1 MKTMT
6 RPIFGRRSPRG
17 VSLVELLMAMGG
29 LSLVITSSAMLLHGV
44 MRAQSESR
52 RFFDDERTSAR
63 LARVFRA
70 DVHAAAQ
77 VDAHA
82 AAQVDAQVA
91 ALAGERLVAFTL
103 PDGGTI
109 EYRHTADRR
118 QIQRRLLTPGNEAA
132 VAREDYSFASAYA
145 AVVTV
150 AQQQIHLEL
159 GAEGADGALAPPGV
173 VRPPRTPAE
182 AKRKPPALVVEADL
196 GRDLRFL
203 AARDGEARP

>member
-1 MKTMT
+1 MKTMP
-6 RPIFGRRSPRG
+6 RPISGRRPPRG
-17 VSLVELLMAMGG
+17 ISLVELLMAMGG
-29 LSLVITSSAMLLHGV
+29 VSLVITSSAMLLHGV

-63 LARVFRA
+63 LARQFRA

-77 VDAHA
+77 VDA
-82 AAQVDAQVA
+82 QVA
-91 ALAGERLVAFTL
+91 APAGERLVALTL

-109 EYRHTADRR
+109 EYRHSADHR
-118 QIQRRLLTPGNEAA
+118 QIQRRLLAPGNPTPTG
-132 VAREDYSFASAYA
+132 REDYSLAGPFA

-150 AQQQIHLEL
+150 VQRQIHLEL

>member
-6 RPIFGRRSPRG
+6 RPIFGRRPPRG
-17 VSLVELLMAMGG
+17 ISLIELLMAMGG
-29 LSLVITSSAMLLHGV
+29 VSLVITSSAMLLHGV

-77 VDAHA
+77 VA
-82 AAQVDAQVA
+82 AP
-91 ALAGERLVAFTL
+91 AGERLVAFTL
-103 PDGGTI
+103 PDGHTI

-118 QIQRRLLTPGNEAA
+118 QIQRRLLAPGNPTPTG
-132 VAREDYSFASAYA
+132 REDYSLAGPCA

-150 AQQQIHLEL
+150 AEKQIHLEL

-173 VRPPRTPAE
+173 VQPPRTPAE
-182 AKRKPPALVVEADL
+182 AKRKPPALVVEAVL
-196 GRDLRFL
+196 SRDLRFL
-203 AARDGEARP
+203 PARDGEARP

>member
-1 MKTMT
+1 MKTMP
-6 RPIFGRRSPRG
+6 RPIFGRRSLRG
-17 VSLVELLMAMGG
+17 ISLVELLMAMGG
-29 LSLVITSSAMLLHGV
+29 VSLVITSSAMLLHGV

-63 LARVFRA
+63 LARQFRA

-77 VDAHA
+77 VA
-82 AAQVDAQVA
+82 APIEAP
-91 ALAGERLVAFTL
+91 AGERLVAFTL

-118 QIQRRLLTPGNEAA
+118 QIQRRLLAPGNPTP
-132 VAREDYSFASAYA
+132 VAREDYSLAGRCA

-150 AQQQIHLEL
+150 AEKQIQLEL
-159 GAEGADGALAPPGV
+159 GAEGADGELAPPGV
-173 VRPPRTPAE
+173 VRPPLSPAE
-182 AKRKPPALVVEADL
+182 AKRKPPALVVEAVL

-203 AARDGEARP
+203 PARDGEARP

>member
-1 MKTMT
+1 MRIM
-6 RPIFGRRSPRG
+6 RLPISGRRPPRG
-17 VSLVELLMAMGG
+17 ISLVELLMAMGG
-29 LSLVITSSAMLLHGV
+29 VSLVITSSAMLLHGV

-63 LARVFRA
+63 LARQFRA

-77 VDAHA
+77 VA
-82 AAQVDAQVA
+82 AP
-91 ALAGERLVAFTL
+91 AGERLVAFTL

-109 EYRHTADRR
+109 EYRHTADHR
-118 QIQRRLLTPGNEAA
+118 QIERRLLPPGNEAP
-132 VAREDYSFASAYA
+132 VAREDYSLAGPCA

-150 AQQQIHLEL
+150 AEKHIHLEL
-159 GAEGADGALAPPGV
+159 GAEGVDGELAPPGV

-182 AKRKPPALVVEADL
+182 AKRKPPALVVEAVL

-203 AARDGEARP
+203 PARDGEARP

>member
-1 MKTMT
+1 MKSMT
-6 RPIFGRRSPRG
+6 RPISARRPPRG
-17 VSLVELLMAMGG
+17 ISLIELLMAMGG
-29 LSLVITSSAMLLHGV
+29 VSVVITSSAMLLHGV

-63 LARVFRA
+63 LARQFRA

-77 VDAHA
+77 VA
-82 AAQVDAQVA
+82 AP
-91 ALAGERLVAFTL
+91 AGERLVAFTL

-109 EYRHTADRR
+109 EYRHSADRC
-118 QIQRRLLTPGNEAA
+118 QIQRRLLAAGNPTPTG
-132 VAREDYSFASAYA
+132 REDYSLAGPCA

-150 AQQQIHLEL
+150 AEKQIHLEL
-159 GAEGADGALAPPGV
+159 GAEGADGELAPPGV

-182 AKRKPPALVVEADL
+182 AKRKPPALVVEAVL

-203 AARDGEARP
+203 PARDGEARP

>member
-1 MKTMT
+1 MKTMPL
-6 RPIFGRRSPRG
+6 PISGRRPPRG
-17 VSLVELLMAMGG
+17 ISLVELLMAMGG
-29 LSLVITSSAMLLHGV
+29 VSLVITSSAMLLHGV

-63 LARVFRA
+63 LARQFRA

-77 VDAHA
+77 VA
-82 AAQVDAQVA
+82 AQVA
-91 ALAGERLVAFTL
+91 AQIEAPAGDRLVAFTL

-118 QIQRRLLTPGNEAA
+118 QIQRRLLAPGNPTPTG
-132 VAREDYSFASAYA
+132 REDYSLAGPCA

-150 AQQQIHLEL
+150 AEKQIHLEL
-159 GAEGADGALAPPGV
+159 GTEGADGELAPPGV

-182 AKRKPPALVVEADL
+182 AKRKPPALVVEAVL

-203 AARDGEARP
+203 PARDGEARP

>member
-1 MKTMT
+1 MKTEQPMT
-6 RPIFGRRSPRG
+6 SMTPPISARRPPRG
-17 VSLVELLMAMGG
+17 ISLIELLMAMGG
-29 LSLVITSSAMLLHGV
+29 VTLVITSSAMLLHGV

-77 VDAHA
+77 VA
-82 AAQVDAQVA
+82 AP
-91 ALAGERLVAFTL
+91 AGERLVTFTL

-109 EYRHTADRR
+109 EYRHTADHR
-118 QIQRRLLTPGNEAA
+118 QIQRRLLTPGNEAP
-132 VAREDYSFASAYA
+132 VAREDYSLAGPCA
-145 AVVTV
+145 AIVTV

-159 GAEGADGALAPPGV
+159 GAEGADGELAPPGV

>member
-1 MKTMT
+1 MKTT
-6 RPIFGRRSPRG
+6 TPPISGRRPPRG
-17 VSLVELLMAMGG
+17 ISLVELLMAMGG
-29 LSLVITSSAMLLHGV
+29 VSLVITSSAMLLHGV

-63 LARVFRA
+63 LARQFRA

-77 VDAHA
+77 VTAQIEA
-82 AAQVDAQVA
+82 A
-91 ALAGERLVAFTL
+91 AGERLVAFTL

-118 QIQRRLLTPGNEAA
+118 QIQRRLLAPGNPTPTG
-132 VAREDYSFASAYA
+132 REDYSLAGPCA

-150 AQQQIHLEL
+150 AEKQIQLEL
-159 GAEGADGALAPPGV
+159 GAEGADGELAPPGV

-182 AKRKPPALVVEADL
+182 AKRKPPALVVEAVL
-196 GRDLRFL
+196 GHDLRFL
-203 AARDGEARP
+203 PPRDGEARP

>member
-1 MKTMT
+1 MRTMT
-6 RPIFGRRSPRG
+6 PPISSRRLPRG
-17 VSLVELLMAMGG
+17 ISLIELLMAMGG
-29 LSLVITSSAMLLHGV
+29 VSLVITSSAMLLHGV

-77 VDAHA
+77 VA
-82 AAQVDAQVA
+82 AA
-91 ALAGERLVAFTL
+91 AGERLVAFTL

-109 EYRHTADRR
+109 EYRHTADHR
-118 QIQRRLLTPGNEAA
+118 QIQRRLLAPGNEAP
-132 VAREDYSFASAYA
+132 VAREDYLLAGPCA
-145 AVVTV
+145 AIVTV

-173 VRPPRTPAE
+173 VRPPRSPAE
-182 AKRKPPALVVEADL
+182 AKRKPPALVVEAVL

-203 AARDGEARP
+203 PARDGEARP

>member
-6 RPIFGRRSPRG
+6 RPIFGRRPPRG
-17 VSLVELLMAMGG
+17 ISLVELLMAMGG
-29 LSLVITSSAMLLHGV
+29 VSLVITSSAMLLHGV

-63 LARVFRA
+63 LARQFRA

-77 VDAHA
+77 VA
-82 AAQVDAQVA
+82 AQVA
-91 ALAGERLVAFTL
+91 AQIEAPAGDRLVAFTL

-118 QIQRRLLTPGNEAA
+118 QIERRLLAPGNPTPTG
-132 VAREDYSFASAYA
+132 REDYSLAGPCA

-150 AQQQIHLEL
+150 AEKQIHLEL
-159 GAEGADGALAPPGV
+159 GTEGADGELAPPGV

-182 AKRKPPALVVEADL
+182 AKRKPPALVVEAVL

-203 AARDGEARP
+203 PGRDGEARP

>member
-1 MKTMT
+1 MRTMT
-6 RPIFGRRSPRG
+6 PPISSSRLPRG
-17 VSLVELLMAMGG
+17 ISLIELLMAMGG
-29 LSLVITSSAMLLHGV
+29 VSLVITSSAMLLHGV

-77 VDAHA
+77 VA
-82 AAQVDAQVA
+82 AA
-91 ALAGERLVAFTL
+91 AGKRLVAFTL

-109 EYRHTADRR
+109 EYRHSADHR
-118 QIQRRLLTPGNEAA
+118 QIQRRLLAPGNEAP
-132 VAREDYSFASAYA
+132 VAREDYLLAGPCA
-145 AVVTV
+145 AIVTV

-173 VRPPRTPAE
+173 VRPPRSPAE
-182 AKRKPPALVVEADL
+182 AKRKPPALVVEAVL

-203 AARDGEARP
+203 PARDGEARP

>member
-1 MKTMT
+1 MRTMT
-6 RPIFGRRSPRG
+6 PPISSSRLPRG
-17 VSLVELLMAMGG
+17 ISLIELLMAMGG
-29 LSLVITSSAMLLHGV
+29 VSLVITSSAMLLHGV

-77 VDAHA
+77 VA
-82 AAQVDAQVA
+82 AA
-91 ALAGERLVAFTL
+91 AGERLVAFTL

-109 EYRHTADRR
+109 EYRHSADHR
-118 QIQRRLLTPGNEAA
+118 QIQRRLLAPGNEAP
-132 VAREDYSFASAYA
+132 VAREDYLLAGPCA
-145 AVVTV
+145 ALVPV
-150 AQQQIHLEL
+150 AQHQIHLEL

-173 VRPPRTPAE
+173 VRPPRSPAE
-182 AKRKPPALVVEADL
+182 AKRKPPALVVEAVL

-203 AARDGEARP
+203 PARDGEARP

>member
-1 MKTMT
+1 MKTMRRM
-6 RPIFGRRSPRG
+6 RPPISARRLPRG
-17 VSLVELLMAMGG
+17 ISLVELLMAMGG
-29 LSLVITSSAMLLHGV
+29 MSLVITSSAMLLHGV

-63 LARVFRA
+63 LARQFRA

-77 VDAHA
+77 VDA
-82 AAQVDAQVA
+82 QVA
-91 ALAGERLVAFTL
+91 APAGERLVAFTL

-109 EYRHTADRR
+109 EYRHTADHR
-118 QIQRRLLTPGNEAA
+118 QIQRRLLAPGNEAP
-132 VAREDYSFASAYA
+132 VAREDYSLAGPCA

-150 AQQQIHLEL
+150 AARQIALEL
-159 GAEGADGALAPPGV
+159 GPEGIDGALAPPGV

-203 AARDGEARP
+203 PARDGEARP

>member
-1 MKTMT
+1 MKTMRRMNPQISSR
-6 RPIFGRRSPRG
+6 RPLRG
-17 VSLVELLMAMGG
+17 ISLIELLMAMGG
-29 LSLVITSSAMLLHGV
+29 VSLVITSSAMLLHGV

-77 VDAHA
+77 VA
-82 AAQVDAQVA
+82 AA
-91 ALAGERLVAFTL
+91 AGERLVAFTL

-109 EYRHTADRR
+109 EYRHSADHR
-118 QIQRRLLTPGNEAA
+118 QIQRRLLAPGNEAP
-132 VAREDYSFASAYA
+132 VAREDYSLAGPCA

-150 AQQQIHLEL
+150 AERQIHLEL

-203 AARDGEARP
+203 TARDGEARP

>member
-6 RPIFGRRSPRG
+6 RPIFGRRSLRG
-17 VSLVELLMAMGG
+17 ISLVELLMAMGG
-29 LSLVITSSAMLLHGV
+29 VSLVITSSAMLLHGV

-63 LARVFRA
+63 LARQCRA

-77 VDAHA
+77 VA
-82 AAQVDAQVA
+82 AP
-91 ALAGERLVAFTL
+91 AGERLVAFTL

-109 EYRHTADRR
+109 EYRHSADHR
-118 QIQRRLLTPGNEAA
+118 QIERRLLTPGNEAP
-132 VAREDYSFASAYA
+132 VAREDYSLAGPCA

-150 AQQQIHLEL
+150 AERQIHLEL

-182 AKRKPPALVVEADL
+182 AKRKPPALVVEAVL
-196 GRDLRFL
+196 SRDLRFL
-203 AARDGEARP
+203 PARDGEARP

>member
-1 MKTMT
+1 MRTMT
-6 RPIFGRRSPRG
+6 PPISSSRLPRG
-17 VSLVELLMAMGG
+17 ISLIELLMAMGG
-29 LSLVITSSAMLLHGV
+29 VSLVITSSAMLLHGV

-77 VDAHA
+77 VA
-82 AAQVDAQVA
+82 AA
-91 ALAGERLVAFTL
+91 AGERLVAFTL

-109 EYRHTADRR
+109 EYRHSADHR
-118 QIQRRLLTPGNEAA
+118 QIQRRLLAPGNEAP
-132 VAREDYSFASAYA
+132 VAREDYLLAGPCA
-145 AVVTV
+145 AIVTV

-203 AARDGEARP
+203 TARDGEARP

>member
-6 RPIFGRRSPRG
+6 RPISGRRPPRG
-17 VSLVELLMAMGG
+17 ISLVELLMAMGG
-29 LSLVITSSAMLLHGV
+29 VSLVITSSAMLLHGV

-63 LARVFRA
+63 LARQFRA

-77 VDAHA
+77 V
-82 AAQVDAQVA
+82 AAQIAAQIEA
-91 ALAGERLVAFTL
+91 PAGERLVAFTL

-109 EYRHTADRR
+109 EYRHTADHR
-118 QIQRRLLTPGNEAA
+118 QIERRLLAPGNEAP
-132 VAREDYSFASAYA
+132 VAREDYSLAGPCA

-150 AQQQIHLEL
+150 AERQITLEL
-159 GAEGADGALAPPGV
+159 GPEGIDGKLASPGTV
-173 VRPPRTPAE
+173 PPPRSPAE
-182 AKRKPPALVVEADL
+182 AKRKPPALVVEAVL

-203 AARDGEARP
+203 PARDGEARP

>member
-1 MKTMT
+1 MRTMT
-6 RPIFGRRSPRG
+6 RPISGRRPPRG
-17 VSLVELLMAMGG
+17 ISLVELLMAMGG
-29 LSLVITSSAMLLHGV
+29 VSLVITSSAMLLHGV

-63 LARVFRA
+63 LARQFRA

-77 VDAHA
+77 VA
-82 AAQVDAQVA
+82 APIEAP
-91 ALAGERLVAFTL
+91 AGERLVAFTL

-118 QIQRRLLTPGNEAA
+118 QIQRRLLAPGNPTPTG
-132 VAREDYSFASAYA
+132 REDYALAGPCA

-150 AQQQIHLEL
+150 AEKQIHLEL
-159 GAEGADGALAPPGV
+159 GAEGADGELAPPGV
-173 VRPPRTPAE
+173 VRPPRSPAE

-203 AARDGEARP
+203 PARDGEARP

>member
-1 MKTMT
+1 MT
-6 RPIFGRRSPRG
+6 PPISSSRLPRG
-17 VSLVELLMAMGG
+17 ISLIELLMAMGG
-29 LSLVITSSAMLLHGV
+29 VSLVITSSAMLLHGV

-77 VDAHA
+77 VA
-82 AAQVDAQVA
+82 AA
-91 ALAGERLVAFTL
+91 AGERLVAFTL

-109 EYRHTADRR
+109 EYRHSADHR
-118 QIQRRLLTPGNEAA
+118 QIQRRLLAPGNEAP
-132 VAREDYSFASAYA
+132 VAREDYLLAGPCA
-145 AVVTV
+145 AIVTV

-173 VRPPRTPAE
+173 VRPPRSPAE
-182 AKRKPPALVVEADL
+182 AKRKPPALVVEAVL

-203 AARDGEARP
+203 PARDGEARP

>member
-6 RPIFGRRSPRG
+6 RPISGRRPPRG
-17 VSLVELLMAMGG
+17 ISLVELLMAMGG
-29 LSLVITSSAMLLHGV
+29 VSLVITSSAMLLHGV

-52 RFFDDERTSAR
+52 RFFDDERTTAR
-63 LARVFRA
+63 LARQFRA

-77 VDAHA
+77 VA
-82 AAQVDAQVA
+82 AQVA
-91 ALAGERLVAFTL
+91 AQIEAPAGDRLVAFTL

-118 QIQRRLLTPGNEAA
+118 QIERRLLAPGNPTPTG
-132 VAREDYSFASAYA
+132 REDYSLAGPCA

-150 AQQQIHLEL
+150 AEKQIHLEL
-159 GAEGADGALAPPGV
+159 GTEGADGELVPPGV

-182 AKRKPPALVVEADL
+182 AKRKPPALVVEAVL

-203 AARDGEARP
+203 PGRDGEARP

>member
-1 MKTMT
+1 MRTMT
-6 RPIFGRRSPRG
+6 PPISSSRLPRG
-17 VSLVELLMAMGG
+17 ISLIELLMAMGG
-29 LSLVITSSAMLLHGV
+29 VSLVITSSAMLLHGV

-77 VDAHA
+77 VA
-82 AAQVDAQVA
+82 AA
-91 ALAGERLVAFTL
+91 AGERLVAFTL

-109 EYRHTADRR
+109 EYRHSADHR
-118 QIQRRLLTPGNEAA
+118 QIQRRLLAPGNEAP
-132 VAREDYSFASAYA
+132 VAREDYLLAGPCA
-145 AVVTV
+145 AIVTV

-173 VRPPRTPAE
+173 VRPPRSPAE
-182 AKRKPPALVVEADL
+182 AIRQPPALVVEAVL

-203 AARDGEARP
+203 PARDGEARP